1 MQRLSNLKK
10 DLRVKIQSNGSTSV
24 SQKTTIITC
33 ILSCNDSLEHSSSCL
48 KQHLKFVLIFQNA
61 CLVHDLLCNFEDT
74 FTTYF
79 QNFKSYLLF
88 KKSLKKIN
96 CIFTNDDSHLLKDA
110 KFD

>member
-1 MQRLSNLKK
+1 MAQRLFHKK
-10 DLRVKIQSNGSTSV
+10 P
-24 SQKTTIITC
+24 
-33 ILSCNDSLEHSSSCL
+33 
-48 KQHLKFVLIFQNA
+48 
-61 CLVHDLLCNFEDT
+61 LLCNFEDT

-96 CIFTNDDSHLLKDA
+96 CIFTNDDSYLLKDA